1 MVDKIFG
8 KSAPPGENPRS
19 ASGEV
24 SHHMIVIIVYRHRVC
39 AFSYVIIVMEETN
52 SGPNMS
58 FNVSSLRTFRVLR
71 ALKTISVVP
80 GMSE

>member
-8 KSAPPGENPRS
+8 KSAPPRENPRS

-24 SHHMIVIIVYRHRVC
+24 SHHMIVYRHRVC